1 MATAA
6 KEPPSSALGEPRGEA
21 DPDGERHRAPFA
33 WPARLVPARG
43 LSQPGSLCPS
53 QTKFTIYFMDG
64 EHLTIAL
71 GFRLLLAR
79 RPFAQLVTLLFVSP
93 MPEDERRRT
102 HIPRPTPHVPGRR
115 PSRVHVVQEAI
126 SPSLSQLAA
135 YPVALKS
142 SCF

>member
-1 MATAA
+1 MGRGTG
-6 KEPPSSALGEPRGEA
+6 PPSPGQPTRCPPGASPSQ
-21 DPDGERHRAPFA
+21 APF
-33 WPARLVPARG
+33 V
-43 LSQPGSLCPS
+43 QVKPS
-53 QTKFTIYFMDG
+53 SRIYFMDG